1 MTEAPQFSAIF
12 ALASFVHEEANSLI
26 LALLAQRGIHDLLPV
41 HGLVLHALFTQ
52 SPLRMSAVAK
62 MIRRQKNTVTSLI
75 KTLEERGYCE
85 RKADPDD
92 SRVQLVALT
101 EKGEATRPHYL
112 AVSEEALR
120 RAWSGVSEK
129 EQDAC
134 THILTEVLK
143 NIKKPS
149 GPSDPGS

>member
-1 MTEAPQFSAIF
+1 MTEAPQSSAIF
-12 ALASFVHEEANSLI
+12 ALASFVHEEANGLI
-26 LALLAQRGIHDLLPV
+26 LDLLAQRGIRDLLPA

-85 RKADPDD
+85 RKVDPDD
-92 SRVQLVALT
+92 SRAQLVALT
-101 EKGEATRPHYL
+101 EKGEATRLRYF
-112 AVSEEALR
+112 AVSKEALK
-120 RAWSGVSEK
+120 RAWSGISPK

-134 THILTEVLK
+134 TQILTRVLK